1 MSREVLKKR
10 IHQHFDR
17 KKIKNE
23 QLETL
28 LVRFILSLKKEK

>member
-10 IHQHFDR
+10 IHQHFD
-17 KKIKNE
+17 KKEIKDE

-28 LVRFILSLKKEK
+28 LVRFILSLKKDK